1 MSYFGK
7 NVINESYNPAV
18 AIMRLLEIQNAICAF
33 NNNIINR
40 KECKKIIEKVKNE
53 SENESNK

>member
-18 AIMRLLEIQNAICAF
+18 AIMRLLEIQNAICAV